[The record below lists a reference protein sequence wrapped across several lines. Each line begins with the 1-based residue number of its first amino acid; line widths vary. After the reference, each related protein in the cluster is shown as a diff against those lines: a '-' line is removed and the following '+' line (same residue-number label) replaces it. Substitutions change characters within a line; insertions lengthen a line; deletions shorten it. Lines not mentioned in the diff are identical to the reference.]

1 MKFLNILS
9 SVISEQKRF
18 QFEPK
23 TYADLV
29 SLTNKLWA
37 NRNKEYDKKTKV
49 DQIQFKTSDGSD
61 ALVQFYINPR
71 YKNFGELDSRPKGS
85 RDPLDLVIQ
94 LNPKL
99 YGSKKNLFLTIY
111 HEMIHATD
119 PSQSTK
125 MNMKFQSTYNDKFDK
140 LYWGHPIEFRAI
152 TNEFLE
158 SLVNEFTLRY
168 NRLKNLDNKKF
179 LLKSLNNIVNYFA
192 KGEKLSKLSIDILN
206 RLNDE
211 NISDN
216 RISKLLGDITM
227 DYPQTTDLMR
237 NKDEP
242 YYITYIEMVKTNNP
256 KMWPRFLSMLYSTK
270 QEIENKLG
278 KGIV

>member
-1 MKFLNILS
+1 M
-9 SVISEQKRF
+9 
-18 QFEPK
+18 
-23 TYADLV
+23 
-29 SLTNKLWA
+29 
-37 NRNKEYDKKTKV
+37 
-49 DQIQFKTSDGSD
+49 
-61 ALVQFYINPR
+61 
-71 YKNFGELDSRPKGS
+71 
-85 RDPLDLVIQ
+85 
-94 LNPKL
+94 

-111 HEMIHATD
+111 HEMLHATD

-140 LYWGHPIEFRAI
+140 TYWGHPIEFRTI

-158 SLVNEFTLRY
+158 ALVNEFTLRY

-192 KGEKLSKLSIDILN
+192 KGEKLSKLSVDILN

-237 NKDEP
+237 NKNEP
-242 YYITYIEMVKTNNP
+242 YYLTYIEMVKNNNP

-270 QEIENKLG
+270 QEIENKLN
-278 KGIV
+278 KSSI